1 MKTVF
6 FDIQPYEKTFFE
18 GFKDEAFEKIYIKEP
33 IDEHYEVNSQIGDA
47 QILSVFITS
56 TLTKEVLS
64 KFTNLIFILT
74 RSVGFSHIDLNYCKE
89 HNIFVFNTPHYGD
102 YTVAEYTFGI
112 LLATVR
118 NIEKGARG
126 LKKDSIDMQEY
137 TGIEL
142 FDKTI
147 GVIGA
152 GSIGKNVLDIAKGF
166 KMKTLAYDP
175 YPYGDYNFCPLDEL
189 IKNSDIIS
197 INAPLTENN
206 HHLINRETISKMKD
220 GVIITNAA
228 RGEII
233 DTQALLEGLLSKK
246 IAYAALDVVECEEIL
261 CSKSSECAKLNNIK
275 ENCLEKFYLNQKL
288 LALPNVTITP
298 HMAYNTKE
306 ATERILKMTGENII
320 SCINFNIN
328 TGAKNLVLL

>member
-6 FDIQPYEKTFFE
+6 FDIQPYEEKFLKKAVEKHFE
-18 GFKDEAFEKIYIKEP
+18 AKFINSPLDINYKIQDEIKDAE
-33 IDEHYEVNSQIGDA
+33 
-47 QILSVFITS
+47 ILSVFITS
-56 TLTKEVLS
+56 TLSSDVLE
-64 KFTNLIFILT
+64 KFPNLKFILT

-102 YTVAEYTFGI
+102 STVAEFTFGI
-112 LLATVR
+112 LLSVIR
-118 NIEKGARG
+118 NIEKGAQG
-126 LKKDSIDMQEY
+126 VKKDKIEMEKY

-142 FDKTI
+142 FNKTM

-175 YPYGDYNFCPLDEL
+175 YPSGDYNFCPLDEL

-206 HHLINRETISKMKD
+206 RHLINRETISKMKD

-288 LALPNVTITP
+288 LALSNVTITP